1 MDTLRSLL
9 ITVLVVVGITQTAGP
24 YEYTPDELPQLVSDF
39 ELQHELFDDCGAPI
53 TNSTVDD
60 IVVIRIS
67 GAQPIAGAH
76 DLVIYRD
83 GRYVASRTDVRLPYE
98 LRWAFRGLLDGPHTM
113 LLVFTNTEDERGLVH
128 LNLTV
133 QH

>member
-1 MDTLRSLL
+1 M
-9 ITVLVVVGITQTAGP
+9 TVLLVVGMAQTAGP

-39 ELQHELFDDCGAPI
+39 ELQHELFDDFGAPI
-53 TNSTVDD
+53 TNSTVND
-60 IVVIRIS
+60 IVVIRVS

-83 GRYVASRTDVRLPYE
+83 GRYVASVSDVRFPYD
-98 LRWAFRGLLDGPHTM
+98 LRWAFRGLVNGPHTM
-113 LLVFTNTEDERGLVH
+113 LLVFTNAEDERALVH